1 MASILPRSQNHAMMR
16 NDPSSSSDVHNRRAN
31 AILSARQYSSAPAN
45 LQHWTTTPP
54 ATTMPLFDARDILSF
69 PGGNNASDTII
80 GGVNFNLTTLKHWN
94 YTLYTNGTLSNNS
107 NCFLTFDPYVPHLL
121 PNGTFLNTTSC
132 YSPLNDIGK
141 RAIPGIALGVFFGLS
156 LVFTMINLRKHGR
169 LFLPSEKRFHAI
181 GRRWQWYWMIWVAGC
196 GMASGFTSVDVDR
209 YYLPEWPLILNSI
222 FWYLMIP
229 STLAVV
235 WESVRH
241 WGSWQ
246 ERQLID
252 PDPFVLSQNDKRGR
266 REFYMPL
273 VFYAFGFL
281 HFFMA
286 VPRNWTPISF
296 QRSPDQTHQVAEP
309 QATDGRFK
317 AGAIFLFFAW
327 VTILFSL
334 GHSMH
339 HYIPRPT
346 LVSRILSTPPAYIL
360 IL

>member
-1 MASILPRSQNHAMMR
+1 
-16 NDPSSSSDVHNRRAN
+16 
-31 AILSARQYSSAPAN
+31 
-45 LQHWTTTPP
+45 
-54 ATTMPLFDARDILSF
+54 MPLFDARDILAF

-80 GGVNFNLTTLKHWN
+80 GGINFNLTTLNYWN

-107 NCFLTFDPYVPHLL
+107 NCFLTFAPYTPHLL

-132 YSPLNDIGK
+132 YIPLKGIGN
-141 RAIPGIALGVFFGLS
+141 RAKPGIALGVFFGLS
-156 LVFTMINLRKHGR
+156 LVFTMVNLRKHGK

-181 GRRWQWYWMIWVAGC
+181 GRRWQWYWMLWVAGC

-281 HFFMA
+281 VSPLHPYTYPNPTNHA
-286 VPRNWTPISF
+286 TNTR
-296 QRSPDQTHQVAEP
+296 RSTSSWPSPATGHQ
-309 QATDGRFK
+309 
-317 AGAIFLFFAW
+317 
-327 VTILFSL
+327 S
-334 GHSMH
+334 
-339 HYIPRPT
+339 PT
-346 LVSRILSTPPAYIL
+346 NAPPTKPSK
-360 IL
+360 